1 MALDQTKE
9 NRSHHGLVVL
19 TRTWAY
25 DPCLWCS
32 TVVEWKACGPFLGYV
47 FFFCCTWRGFQSMVL
62 ERRDIKRLINDLWTR
77 DATKSAKR
85 NRKDSGGG
93 FFLQTDTYILI
104 LKSDI
109 WPVSFFSFKY
119 MKIPPPVSAPIR
131 WLLCLLHSK
140 CVLLTLDRV
149 LFWTNRAVLT
159 VVR

>member
-1 MALDQTKE
+1 MTFELGMQQNQQNETEK
-9 NRSHHGLVVL
+9 
-19 TRTWAY
+19 
-25 DPCLWCS
+25 
-32 TVVEWKACGPFLGYV
+32 TVVV
-47 FFFCCTWRGFQSMVL
+47 
-62 ERRDIKRLINDLWTR
+62 D
-77 DATKSAKR
+77 
-85 NRKDSGGG
+85 

-109 WPVSFFSFKY
+109 WLVSFFSFKY

-140 CVLLTLDRV
+140 CVLLTLGRV